1 MKHCKMRSKTLTSL
15 VNRYLEIHDHWK
27 LISYG
32 QQSCAAILI
41 GHKDSLRVSV
51 SPIHDILEDGHGER
65 VQSLVLKAKRLKSF
79 FKKPSAICRIYR
91 SL

>member
-1 MKHCKMRSKTLTSL
+1 MEHCKMRSKTVTSL

-41 GHKDSLRVSV
+41 GHKDSLCVPFSIVLLILPVLLISV
-51 SPIHDILEDGHGER
+51 RMTSIFARAPSTKYLGN
-65 VQSLVLKAKRLKSF
+65 AK
-79 FKKPSAICRIYR
+79 KKKRKTQNI
-91 SL
+91 